1 MSEHQIVLPEKV
13 YNDLLTVAQQQG
25 VTPAD
30 WIAAQLPLSSQPEQ
44 PLSDLIGDLVGAID
58 SQEEP
63 HHRFQ
68 KTPFGE
74 DIAEKLA
81 QQGLRRP

>member
-30 WIAAQLPLSSQPEQ
+30 WIAAQLPPSPQTEQ

-74 DIAEKLA
+74 GIAEKLA